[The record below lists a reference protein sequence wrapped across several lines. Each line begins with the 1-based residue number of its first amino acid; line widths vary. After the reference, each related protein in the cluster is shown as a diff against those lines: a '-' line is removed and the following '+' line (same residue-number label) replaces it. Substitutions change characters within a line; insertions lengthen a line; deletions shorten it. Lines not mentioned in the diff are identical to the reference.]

1 MGERRDDR
9 RGDKRQ
15 TGAGRGAGRGGD
27 QNRNREV
34 MVPYELEEDNEF
46 FTIASSGAKYDF
58 IKDLDNKLHSN
69 WIHVLLC
76 NVLISSTGKSHT
88 LDSIYDACVERGL
101 DTEAITKDKLAT
113 VLRSDY
119 YLKSETFLDPKI
131 ETCRFSL
138 NHQAAR
144 PSAFLHD
151 LSKAPSFSALPDD
164 KLKEDGVL
172 FILSM
177 ARGIMARD
185 SHYQVST
192 GEVLFK
198 DMQRLIREN
207 LAIDVNMP
215 GKAIKPINLRTSIL
229 EYTTGADGVSVELK
243 TTEGVAISKL
253 EGDKTVKYKFCPKI
267 APRW

>member
-1 MGERRDDR
+1 MI
-9 RGDKRQ
+9 
-15 TGAGRGAGRGGD
+15 
-27 QNRNREV
+27 
-34 MVPYELEEDNEF
+34 PYELEEENEF

-76 NVLISSTGKSHT
+76 NILISSTGKSYT
-88 LDSIYDACVERGL
+88 LDSLYDACVERGL
-101 DTEAITKDKLAT
+101 DTEAIPKEKLAT

-119 YLKSETFLDPKI
+119 YTKHETFLEPKI

-151 LSKAPSFSALPDD
+151 LSKASPFSALPDE

-177 ARGIMARD
+177 ARGIMSRD
-185 SHYQVST
+185 SHYQVAT

-215 GKAIKPINLRTSIL
+215 GKAIKPINIRTTIV
-229 EYTTGADGVSVELK
+229 EYITSEDGTSVEKKVLD
-243 TTEGVAISKL
+243 GVAISKL
-253 EGDKTVKYKFCPKI
+253 EGDKTVKYKFQPK
-267 APRW
+267 AGPRW